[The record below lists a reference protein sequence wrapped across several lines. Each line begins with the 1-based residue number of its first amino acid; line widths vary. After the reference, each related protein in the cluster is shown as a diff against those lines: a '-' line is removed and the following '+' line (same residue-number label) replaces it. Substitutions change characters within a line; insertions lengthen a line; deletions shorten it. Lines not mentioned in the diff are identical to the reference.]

1 MAKLGSRSCYSTR
14 QKKMCVRV
22 CLGFAIFFYGN
33 EVGVGDLISTERN
46 EKEINLGLVKVY

>member
-1 MAKLGSRSCYSTR
+1 MLQYKAK
-14 QKKMCVRV
+14 KKKKKNW
-22 CLGFAIFFYGN
+22 CLGFANFFLYGN

>member
-1 MAKLGSRSCYSTR
+1 MLQYKAKKKNVCSC
-14 QKKMCVRV
+14 VF
-22 CLGFAIFFYGN
+22 GFCKFFFN